1 MSDKILIVDD
11 DPPLLQLIEHTL
23 QREGYR
29 TVTASNGTEG
39 LARFYEERPDLI
51 VLDLMMPNLSG
62 WRVCEQVRAE
72 STVPIIILTA
82 KSDPEDV
89 IRGLQMG
96 ADDYVKK
103 PFHPAELLARVQ
115 AVLRR
120 AHLAKDAPAPRQLVF
135 DGRRLVIDLE
145 KRRVLVDNQEIA
157 LTSREYDLL
166 AFLARHAGMILTTEK
181 IFNNVWSYSSDADI
195 DNVKWYIWRLRKK
208 IERDSRQ
215 PRIIQTERGIGYRFV
230 AE

>member
-11 DPPLLQLIEHTL
+11 DPLLLQLIEHTL
-23 QREGYR
+23 QREGYH
-29 TVTASNGTEG
+29 T
-39 LARFYEERPDLI
+39 
-51 VLDLMMPNLSG
+51 
-62 WRVCEQVRAE
+62 

-82 KSDPEDV
+82 RTDPEDV

-96 ADDYVKK
+96 ADDYVTK

-120 AHLAKDAPAPRQLVF
+120 VHLVKDAPPPRHLTF
-135 DGRRLVIDLE
+135 DGQRLVIDLE
-145 KRRVLVDNQEIA
+145 KRRVLVDNQEVA

-181 IFNNVWSYSSDADI
+181 IFDNVWSYSSDADI

-208 IERDSRQ
+208 IEKDSRHPQ
-215 PRIIQTERGIGYRFV
+215 IIQTERGIGYRFV

>member
-1 MSDKILIVDD
+1 MSDKILIIDD

-23 QREGYR
+23 QRAGFQ
-29 TVTASNGTEG
+29 TVTASNGIEG
-39 LARFYEERPDLI
+39 LARFHDERPALI

-72 STVPIIILTA
+72 SNVPIIILTA

-120 AHLAKDAPAPRQLVF
+120 VQLAQNAPPPRQLIF
-135 DGRRLVIDLE
+135 DGQRLVIDLE
-145 KRRVLVDNQEIA
+145 KRRVLVEGKEVA

-181 IFNNVWSYSSDADI
+181 IFDNVWSYSSDADI

-208 IERDSRQ
+208 IEKDSRQ
-215 PRIIQTERGIGYRFV
+215 PQVIQTERGIGYRFV